1 MEQGKEIK
9 ALTGNELTALLK
21 WHGVAKGGDIKVSEK
36 REMWLKILDK
46 GKAAPSFKDWS
57 VEEETSL
64 ARLQAEPV
72 LIKETALGH
81 LKEQHKHELL
91 ATYCSMSDM
100 EKQAFLQ
107 ELTGGA
113 TEEGISEQEEG
124 KRENKD
130 NGDGNEANI

>member
-1 MEQGKEIK
+1 MEQGKDIK

-21 WHGVAKGGDIKVSEK
+21 WHGVAKGGDIKVPEK

-46 GKAAPSFKDWS
+46 GNAAPSFNDWS
-57 VEEETSL
+57 VGEEAALASL
-64 ARLQAEPV
+64 EAEPV

-100 EKQAFLQ
+100 EKQVFLQ
-107 ELTGGA
+107 EDRGGNGR
-113 TEEGISEQEEG
+113 GISEQEEG
-124 KRENKD
+124 KREDKD
-130 NGDGNEANI
+130 NGDSKEANI